1 MIVVSGESL
10 LDVFAGAES
19 SNGMALDAVVGGSP
33 LNVAL
38 GLARLGRPVMF
49 FGAVSRDFL
58 GERIERLVRAE
69 GIAAQA
75 LVRTDAPTTLSV
87 VGVGA
92 DGAPSYRFYGT
103 GGADRQLQARD
114 MALLPAGVEAVH
126 VGSYACVVE
135 PIAATMRALVEARRH
150 QGVISYDPNVR
161 LGVEPNPQRWRDV
174 LAWMV
179 SRTHVLK
186 LSDEDFERLYPGAD
200 MHAKAAQ
207 WLHAGVRVVAITRGG
222 AGASLWT
229 REGRV
234 DVAAPAVTVVDTVGA
249 GDTFQAALL
258 AGLAERGLLS
268 LQGLEGLTLAQGR
281 VVAEFAVQ
289 AAAITCTRRG
299 PDLPRRGELPGV

>member
-10 LDVFAGAES
+10 LDVFAGSES
-19 SNGMALDAVVGGSP
+19 GNGMALDAVVGGSP

-92 DGAPSYRFYGT
+92 DGTPSYRFYGT

-114 MALLPAGVEAVH
+114 MALLPAEVQAVH

-150 QGVISYDPNVR
+150 QAVISYDPNVR
-161 LGVEPNPQRWRDV
+161 PGVEPNPQRWRDV

-179 SRTHVLK
+179 SRTHLLK

-229 REGRV
+229 REGRA
-234 DVAAPAVTVVDTVGA
+234 DVPAPAVTVVDTVGA

-268 LQGLEGLTLAQGR
+268 LPGLEGLPLAQGR
-281 VVAEFAVQ
+281 AVAEFAVQ

-299 PDLPRRGELPGV
+299 PDLPRRGELAGG